1 MSIFSRKS
9 KVKMNYSGDI
19 VVFSADIKK
28 RLYDRTKKE
37 IDYPGIDYIVQ
48 MTVSNDLEK
57 IMAKEG
63 AANIKQMMVDEA
75 NRATRRCVQKID
87 GSLTAFKDVA
97 RRAAT
102 MEDQYGGFK
111 ALVAAESHLM
121 TDCSNAIR
129 NLVKELEYIP
139 EKEWAN
145 YSKAK
150 KDYRNYKIKSGV
162 KLAAGGTG
170 VAVSIGGIAAGGF
183 TGGSSLVL
191 GIIGLQRGIVEMY
204 QTVSNLSRTA
214 EEVLDALLK
223 DIYALSQASS
233 REMGAREI
241 GSSVV
246 KSLTGMNSVR
256 TGRGM
261 RDKVSLL
268 KNKKDGLLRNA
279 TILTK
284 NLDLQLQNL
293 QKLNAK
299 MRAKELSPSNAR
311 KLNAFSR
318 VASNKVM
325 MLLDHCIAYQ
335 KRYRNVDTL
344 LRNIA
349 PDIARLNEKN
359 PKAPQIAGR
368 LIELATNL
376 GLTLA
381 SGVPDIQGAMSGV
394 NQAKEISQ
402 VVCTFAMEVHA
413 SGLDIQEI
421 SKSHEYA

>member
-9 KVKMNYSGDI
+9 KARMNYSGDI

-37 IDYPGIDYIVQ
+37 IDYPGIDFIVQ

-57 IMAKEG
+57 IMAEEG

-75 NRATRRCVQKID
+75 NQATRNCVQKID
-87 GSLTAFKDVA
+87 NHLKTFRGVA
-97 RRAAT
+97 KRAAT

-111 ALVAAESHLM
+111 ALNAAESELM
-121 TDCSNAIR
+121 TGCYNATR
-129 NLVKELEYIP
+129 SLVKELEYIP
-139 EKEWAN
+139 EKQWSN
-145 YSKAK
+145 YSGSK
-150 KDYRNYKIKSGV
+150 KNYRNYKIKSGV
-162 KLAAGGTG
+162 KLVAGATG
-170 VAVSIGGIAAGGF
+170 AAVSIGGMAAGGF
-183 TGGSSLVL
+183 TGGTSLVL
-191 GIIGLQRGIVEMY
+191 GIIGLQRSIVEMY
-204 QTVSNLSRTA
+204 QNVANLSYTA
-214 EEVLDALLK
+214 EHVLDELLK
-223 DIYALSQASS
+223 DIVALSRASS
-233 REMGAREI
+233 KEMGAREI

-246 KSLTGMNSVR
+246 KSITGMNSVR

-261 RDKVSLL
+261 RDRVSLL

-299 MRAKELSPSNAR
+299 MRAKELSPSNSR

-318 VASNKVM
+318 VASDKVM
-325 MLLDHCIAYQ
+325 MLLDYSIDYQ
-335 KRYRNVDTL
+335 KRYQNIATL
-344 LRNIA
+344 LVYLEPNISS
-349 PDIARLNEKN
+349 LNEKN
-359 PKAPQIAGR
+359 PRAPQIAGR
-368 LIELATNL
+368 AMEMATNL

-381 SGVPDIQGAMSGV
+381 SGVPDIQGAANGLK
-394 NQAKEISQ
+394 QAKEISQ

-421 SKSHEYA
+421 SKSHQHA